1 MTPFYGFGNW
11 ADDVWYLPR
20 QTKKVFQKNDEFNFD
35 LLLF

>member
-11 ADDVWYLPR
+11 VDDVCYLPR
-20 QTKKVFQKNDEFNFD
+20 QKKETCQKNDDFD